1 MKHFTTVHDVLD
13 VHALV
18 AEALALKQNPF
29 AHREAGLNKTL
40 GLFFMNPSL
49 RTRLSTQKAAQLLGM
64 NVLAMNMDK
73 DGWALELED
82 GAVMNGNKVE
92 HIREAAAVLGQYCD
106 IIGLRSFPELND
118 RATDYSEH
126 TFVKFLHHCK
136 TPVLSLESATLHPL
150 QSLADLI
157 TIQSLTKKSKPKVV
171 LTWAPHV
178 KALPQ
183 AVANSFS
190 EWMLAADM
198 DLTIAHPPGME
209 LCADYTTGATITHQQ
224 DEALAD
230 ADFVYVKNW
239 SSYTDYGKTY
249 DDASWMLTPEKLRNA
264 PDAKIM
270 HCLPVRRDVELSAAL
285 LDSNRSLVTEQAA
298 NRVFAAMAVLKRM
311 LEGLPKTQP
320 VMQHETANAL

>member
-13 VHALV
+13 VHALA

-29 AHREAGLNKTL
+29 AHRDAGLNKTL

-82 GAVMNGNKVE
+82 GAVMNGSKVE

-106 IIGLRSFPELND
+106 IIGLRSFPELKD

-150 QSLADLI
+150 QSLADLV
-157 TIQSLTKKSKPKVV
+157 TIQAHAVKPKPKVV

-209 LCADYTTGATITHQQ
+209 LAADYTSGAAITHNQ
-224 DEALAD
+224 DEALEN

-239 SSYTDYGKTY
+239 SSYNDYGKTY
-249 DDASWMLTPEKLRNA
+249 DDVSWMLTPEKLRYA

-285 LDSNRSLVTEQAA
+285 LDSIRSLVTEQAA

-311 LEGLPKTQP
+311 LEGLPQTQT
-320 VMQHETANAL
+320 VLQHETVHAL